1 MFLRKIRSNT
11 KPNKREHQFISKT
24 QLIEY
29 LPPRF
34 QIKTSFLLSE
44 VSACVAHLFV
54 SNGGN
59 SLLLFLLAVGCWLLA
74 ADDFSTASASATC
87 QLSKISQSKDIQ
99 QNREGQKTTTTV
111 NGRAPH
117 VPLYLFKN
125 IFYLFS

>member
-1 MFLRKIRSNT
+1 VCCSLICFQQ
-11 KPNKREHQFISKT
+11 RE
-24 QLIEY
+24 L
-29 LPPRF
+29 
-34 QIKTSFLLSE
+34 
-44 VSACVAHLFV
+44 AFV
-54 SNGGN
+54 I
-59 SLLLFLLAVGCWLLA
+59 FVGCSLLA